1 MAQICGHT
9 ILFHFS
15 HAIEKSTVSSI
26 LSLKVTGVLSFLHGL
41 KKRRYGSQQL
51 PIYNHW
57 PSDFQAMLP
66 PSCHLCCTSPL
77 QVSKNGLSFPG
88 SDARHFPDTLKRK
101 SYPKPLRFKIYHLCL
116 IEPPSPN
123 TQAWLPPN
131 PWHRT
136 FAGKIKDVL
145 FTEFLP
151 PILLGLFHWQHQDNC
166 HRSWSEKDE
175 SDDKKSMSI
184 IILACCLFV
193 MAKTWFPPK
202 PWQYVIPTLK
212 FGVWLP
218 MFSSCVVHLLS
229 CLSTHRVKAAI
240 TVRTPHFTQMQ
251 IVQRHLQFHSS
262 QQQKRL
268 FLRLSW

>member
-1 MAQICGHT
+1 MFALVKCGQVRCHLLVWPCQILPKNSCQQHKFAIIHLSVKDLYRAVFQNQNSSSPGQSCFT
-9 ILFHFS
+9 DLSLCIDSSDLWS
-15 HAIEKSTVSSI
+15 HYFISFLSRNWQSTVSSI
-26 LSLKVTGVLSFLHGL
+26 LSLKVSGILSFLHGL

-123 TQAWLPPN
+123 THAWLPPN

-202 PWQYVIPTLK
+202 PWQ
-212 FGVWLP
+212 
-218 MFSSCVVHLLS
+218 
-229 CLSTHRVKAAI
+229 
-240 TVRTPHFTQMQ
+240 
-251 IVQRHLQFHSS
+251 
-262 QQQKRL
+262 
-268 FLRLSW
+268 